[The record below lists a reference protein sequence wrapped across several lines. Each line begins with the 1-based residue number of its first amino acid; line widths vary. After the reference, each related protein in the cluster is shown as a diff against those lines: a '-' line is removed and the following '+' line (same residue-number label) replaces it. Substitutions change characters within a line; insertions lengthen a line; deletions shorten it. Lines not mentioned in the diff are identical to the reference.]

1 MVSIIRFLLRYRTA
15 ILFLI
20 LEFVAAVL
28 IFNNSN
34 YQKTQFAAYVD
45 NIKGIVYEKYAGIKQ
60 YFKLED
66 ENKKLIAEN
75 LELHNKLNYYIN
87 RDTIRSGIAK
97 NIVNRPAY
105 TYKTAKI
112 IRNSTN
118 KQQNFI
124 ILNTGSKQGV
134 RPEMGV
140 ISSDEKMIGMIVKT
154 SPNYSSAISIL
165 NTGFIKFSGK
175 LKRTGNY
182 GTISWNGVNINNV
195 QLHDIMQ
202 QSDVVIGDT
211 VTTNQ
216 HSGVFPENILI
227 GTVEKINIKDGI
239 FYEIDVKLSQ
249 NMKMLQNVYIVDI
262 HDKDEINTL
271 LTNE

>member
-1 MVSIIRFLLRYRTA
+1 V
-15 ILFLI
+15 I
-20 LEFVAAVL
+20 LESVAVVL
-28 IFNNSN
+28 IFNNSK
-34 YQKTQFAAYVD
+34 YQKTQFAAYINHV
-45 NIKGIVYEKYAGIKQ
+45 KGVVYEKYASIKQ
-60 YFKLED
+60 YFALEE

-75 LELHNKLNYYIN
+75 LDLHNKLNKYIN
-87 RDTIRSGIAK
+87 SDTIRSGIR
-97 NIVNRPAY
+97 NILNRPAY

-124 ILNTGSKQGV
+124 ILNIGSEQGV

-140 ISSDEKMIGMIVKT
+140 ISSDEKIIGMIVKT
-154 SPNYSSAISIL
+154 SANYSSAISIL

-182 GTISWNGVNINNV
+182 GTISWNGVNINTV

-202 QSDVVIGDT
+202 QSDVVVGDT

-249 NMKMLQNVYIVDI
+249 DMKVLQNVYVVDI

-271 LTNE
+271 LKNE

>member
-1 MVSIIRFLLRYRTA
+1 MASILRFLIRYRTT

-20 LEFVAAVL
+20 LESIAIIL

-45 NIKGIVYEKYAGIKQ
+45 SVKGSIYAKYAGIKQ
-60 YFKLED
+60 YFTLKE

-87 RDTIRSGIAK
+87 SDTIRSGTVR
-97 NIVNRPAY
+97 NVVNRPAY

-124 ILNTGSKQGV
+124 ILNIGSKQGV
-134 RPEMGV
+134 RSEMGV
-140 ISSDEKMIGMIVKT
+140 ISSDGKLIGMIVKT
-154 SPNYSSAISIL
+154 SPNYSSAVSIL

-182 GTISWNGVNINNV
+182 GTISWNGVNINHV

-202 QSDVVIGDT
+202 QSDVAVGDT

-239 FYEIDVKLSQ
+239 FYEIDVKLIQ
-249 NMKMLQNVYIVDI
+249 NMKLLQNVYVVDI

-271 LTNE
+271 LSDE

>member
-1 MVSIIRFLLRYRTA
+1 MASILRFLLRYRTI
-15 ILFLI
+15 ILFVI
-20 LEFVAAVL
+20 LEFIAIVL
-28 IFNNSN
+28 IFNNSS
-34 YQKTQFAAYVD
+34 YQKTQFAAYID
-45 NIKGIVYEKYAGIKQ
+45 NIKGIVYEKYASIRQ
-60 YFKLED
+60 YFSLEE

-75 LELHNKLNYYIN
+75 LELHNKLIQYTN
-87 RDTIRSGIAK
+87 RDTIRSGTVL
-97 NIVNRPAY
+97 NILNRPVY
-105 TYKTAKI
+105 SYQTARI

-124 ILNTGSKQGV
+124 ILNIGSKQGV

-154 SPNYSSAISIL
+154 SANYSSVVSIL
-165 NTGFIKFSGK
+165 NMGFIKFSGK

-182 GTISWNGVNINNV
+182 GTISWNGADITTV

-202 QSDVVIGDT
+202 QSDVVVGDT

-249 NMKMLQNVYIVDI
+249 NMKLLQNVYVVDI
-262 HDKDEINTL
+262 NDKDEIETL
-271 LTNE
+271 LNDE

>member
-1 MVSIIRFLLRYRTA
+1 MASIIRFLLRFRTL
-15 ILFLI
+15 ILFVI
-20 LEFVAAVL
+20 LEYIAVVL
-28 IFNNSN
+28 IFNNSS

-45 NIKGIVYEKYAGIKQ
+45 NIKGVVYEKYVNIKQ
-60 YFKLED
+60 YFTLEE

-75 LELHNKLNYYIN
+75 LDLHNKLNQYIN
-87 RDTIRSGIAK
+87 SDTIRSGIVHD
-97 NIVNRPAY
+97 IYNRPAY
-105 TYKTAKI
+105 TYKAAKI
-112 IRNSTN
+112 IQNSTN

-124 ILNTGSKQGV
+124 ILNIGSEQGV

-140 ISSDEKMIGMIVKT
+140 ISSDEKIIGMIVKT
-154 SPNYSSAISIL
+154 SANYSSAVSVL

-182 GTISWNGVNINNV
+182 GTISWNGMSINTV

-249 NMKMLQNVYIVDI
+249 DMKLLQNVYVVDI
-262 HDKDEINTL
+262 QDKDEISTL
-271 LTNE
+271 LKDE

>member
-1 MVSIIRFLLRYRTA
+1 V
-15 ILFLI
+15 I
-20 LEFVAAVL
+20 LESVSCVL
-28 IFNNSN
+28 IFNNSS
-34 YQKTQFAAYVD
+34 YQKTQFAAYIDHV
-45 NIKGIVYEKYAGIKQ
+45 KGIIYEKYAGIKQ
-60 YFKLED
+60 YFSLHD
-66 ENKKLIAEN
+66 ENKKLVAEN
-75 LELHNKLNYYIN
+75 LELHNKLNQYIN
-87 RDTIRSGIAK
+87 RDTIHSGVVM
-97 NIVNRPAY
+97 NILNRPAY
-105 TYKTAKI
+105 SYKTARI

-118 KQQNFI
+118 KQQNFM

-140 ISSDEKMIGMIVKT
+140 ISSDGKMIGMIVKT
-154 SPNYSSAISIL
+154 SPNYSSAVSIL
-165 NTGFIKFSGK
+165 NMGFIKFSGK

-182 GTISWNGVNINNV
+182 GTISWNGISINTV
-195 QLHDIMQ
+195 QLNDIMQ

-249 NMKMLQNVYIVDI
+249 DMKLLQNVYIVDI
-262 HDKDEINTL
+262 HDKDEIKTL
-271 LTNE
+271 LEDE